1 MESTNNYMNQEDFK
15 KVISAIP
22 ELKIRKWDDTD
33 IKFLF
38 KILYFCAL
46 RPMEAIKLS
55 RDDFNIN
62 ERYVKLGET
71 KTELHGKV
79 VIPKIFCTELEIYLN
94 FKDVGPLFPK
104 LTYDTFYHWLKRLGQ
119 ICEIEAWTAKNQGVK
134 NENGKITK
142 HGEKTVGHIFRKMRG
157 KDYEKDGIKLSIIM
171 NVYRHADLGVT
182 SKYLRNTNQAIME
195 VI

>member
-1 MESTNNYMNQEDFK
+1 MDSTNNYMNQDDFK
-15 KVISAIP
+15 RVVQTIP

-33 IKFLF
+33 VKYLF
-38 KILYFCAL
+38 KILYYCAL
-46 RPMEAIKLS
+46 RPIEGIKLS
-55 RDDFNIN
+55 KVDFNIN

-71 KTELHGKV
+71 KTELNSKAI
-79 VIPKIFCTELEIYLN
+79 IPTIFCTELEIYLHN
-94 FKDVGPLFPK
+94 KDSGRLFPK
-104 LTYDTFYHWLKRLGQ
+104 LTYDTFYRWLKKLGE
-119 ICEIEAWTAKNQGVK
+119 ICEIEAWTSHNQGVK

-142 HGEKTVGHIFRKMRG
+142 HGEKTVGHIFRKSRG

-182 SKYLRNTNQAIME
+182 SKYLRNTNQAVKE